1 MKDVF
6 KTMIP
11 MRIEGESKAK
21 SSNNENG
28 LKIAAA

>member
-11 MRIEGESKAK
+11 MRIEGESKGK

-28 LKIAAA
+28 VKIAAA